1 MNMNKIES
9 DYIKIFAY
17 ILIFLGIIILGCYI
31 YTMYISEYTIL
42 ERLNNKDVE
51 ITGQFGDFFGGV
63 IGSLWTLA
71 GVFLYF
77 SALKVQQEQ
86 LKAQKAEMKQNETLL
101 SQQQFENTFFG
112 LLQTQKELK
121 KDLYCNIQIIK
132 PTDHRNNYTFE
143 SIGYDSK
150 HFFQYIVQEL
160 KYLYLIYKRE
170 KFCSWDN
177 NESQRLIDDFNNY
190 AEYCKEQEEPFNYSQ
205 EFNKV
210 FHELKLSYLT
220 SLYQIKEK
228 TITLAKNKDT
238 EELLCCSIYGHIL
251 LTYQEQLGHYFR
263 HLYNIVKFL
272 DIEKEKNLAEIKNK
286 DNEEKEKEFINK
298 RFANYFSF
306 IHSILST
313 PELTI
318 LYYNSMLFPKARK
331 LYVKYGMFNNLLK
344 ENLINQEHSTLIE
357 GANLK
362 EKKELFQEIIDRLT
376 KD

>member
-1 MNMNKIES
+1 MNMNNIES

-17 ILIFLGIIILGCYI
+17 ILIILSIIILGCYI

-77 SALKVQQEQ
+77 SALKVQQKQ
-86 LKAQKAEMKQNETLL
+86 LKVQKEEMKQSEKLL
-101 SQQQFENTFFG
+101 SQQQFESTFFG

-121 KDLYCNIQIIK
+121 KDLFCKVKIII
-132 PTDHRNNYTFE
+132 PTEHQNDYTFNYVE
-143 SIGYDSK
+143 YDSK
-150 HFFQYIVQEL
+150 LFFHYIIQEL
-160 KYLYLIYKRE
+160 HKLYQIYTRE
-170 KFCSWDN
+170 TYNIWNDN
-177 NESQRLIDDFNNY
+177 LARLQIDDLNNQ
-190 AEYCKEQEEPFNYSQ
+190 AEYYKQEEKMFNYST
-205 EFNKV
+205 EFYKV
-210 FHELKLSYLT
+210 FNELNLSYTT
-220 SLYQIKEK
+220 SFYQVKEK
-228 TITLAKNKDT
+228 TINATRNKES
-238 EELLCCSIYGHIL
+238 EEFICCSIYGHIL

-272 DIEKEKNLAEIKNK
+272 DSEKEKNLAEIKNEK
-286 DNEEKEKEFINK
+286 NRKEEEAVNK

-313 PELTI
+313 SELTI
-318 LYYNSMLFPKARK
+318 LFYNSMLFPKAK
-331 LYVKYGMFNNLLK
+331 ELYVKYGMFNNLLK
-344 ENLINQEHSTLIE
+344 TNLIKQEHSNLIE

-362 EKKELFQEIIDRLT
+362 EKKELFQEIIDRFIE
-376 KD
+376 D

>member
-1 MNMNKIES
+1 MNMNNIES

-17 ILIFLGIIILGCYI
+17 ILIILSIIILGCYI

-77 SALKVQQEQ
+77 SALKVQQKQ
-86 LKAQKAEMKQNETLL
+86 LKVQKEEMKQSEKLL
-101 SQQQFENTFFG
+101 SQQQFESTFFG

-121 KDLYCNIQIIK
+121 KDLFCKVKIII
-132 PTDHRNNYTFE
+132 PTEHQNDYTFNYVE
-143 SIGYDSK
+143 YNSK
-150 HFFQYIVQEL
+150 LFFHYIIQEL
-160 KYLYLIYKRE
+160 HKLYQIYTRE
-170 KFCSWDN
+170 TYNIWNDN
-177 NESQRLIDDFNNY
+177 LARLQIDDLNNQ
-190 AEYCKEQEEPFNYSQ
+190 AEYYKQEEEMFNYST
-205 EFNKV
+205 EFYKV
-210 FHELKLSYLT
+210 FNELNLSYTT
-220 SLYQIKEK
+220 SFYQVKEK
-228 TITLAKNKDT
+228 TINATKNKES
-238 EELLCCSIYGHIL
+238 EEFICCSIYGHIL

-272 DIEKEKNLAEIKNK
+272 DSEKEKNLAEIKNEK
-286 DNEEKEKEFINK
+286 NRKEEEAVNK

-313 PELTI
+313 SELTI
-318 LYYNSMLFPKARK
+318 LFYNSMLFPKAK
-331 LYVKYGMFNNLLK
+331 ELYVKYGMFNNLLK
-344 ENLINQEHSTLIE
+344 TNLIKQEHSNLIE

-362 EKKELFQEIIDRLT
+362 EKKELFQEIIDRFIE
-376 KD
+376 D

>member
-1 MNMNKIES
+1 MNMNNIES

-77 SALKVQQEQ
+77 SALKVQQKQ
-86 LKAQKAEMKQNETLL
+86 LKVQKEEMKQSEKLL

-121 KDLYCNIQIIK
+121 KDLFCKVKIII
-132 PTDHRNNYTFE
+132 PTEHQNDYTFNYVE
-143 SIGYDSK
+143 YNSK
-150 HFFQYIVQEL
+150 LFFHYIIQEL
-160 KYLYLIYKRE
+160 HKLYQIYTRE
-170 KFCSWDN
+170 TYNIWNDN
-177 NESQRLIDDFNNY
+177 LARLQIDDLNNQ
-190 AEYCKEQEEPFNYSQ
+190 AEYYKQEEEMFNYST
-205 EFNKV
+205 EFYKV
-210 FHELKLSYLT
+210 FNELNLSYTT
-220 SLYQIKEK
+220 SFYQVKEK
-228 TITLAKNKDT
+228 TINATKNKES
-238 EELLCCSIYGHIL
+238 EEFICCSIYGHIL

-272 DIEKEKNLAEIKNK
+272 DSEKEKNLAEIKNEK
-286 DNEEKEKEFINK
+286 NRKEEEAVNK

-313 PELTI
+313 SELTI
-318 LYYNSMLFPKARK
+318 LFYNSMLFPKAK
-331 LYVKYGMFNNLLK
+331 ELYVKYGMFNNLLK
-344 ENLINQEHSTLIE
+344 TNLIKQEHSNLIE

-362 EKKELFQEIIDRLT
+362 EKKELFQEIIDRFIE
-376 KD
+376 D

>member
-1 MNMNKIES
+1 MNMNNIES

-17 ILIFLGIIILGCYI
+17 ILIILSIIILGCYI

-77 SALKVQQEQ
+77 SALKVQQKQ
-86 LKAQKAEMKQNETLL
+86 LKVQKEEMKQSEKLL

-121 KDLYCNIQIIK
+121 KDLFCKVKIII
-132 PTDHRNNYTFE
+132 PTEHQNDYTFNYVE
-143 SIGYDSK
+143 YNSK
-150 HFFQYIVQEL
+150 LFFHYIIQEL
-160 KYLYLIYKRE
+160 HKLYQIYTRE
-170 KFCSWDN
+170 TYNIWNDN
-177 NESQRLIDDFNNY
+177 LARLQIDDLNNQ
-190 AEYCKEQEEPFNYSQ
+190 AEYYKQEEEMFNYST
-205 EFNKV
+205 EFYKV
-210 FHELKLSYLT
+210 FNELNLSYTT
-220 SLYQIKEK
+220 SFYQVKEK
-228 TITLAKNKDT
+228 TINATKNKES
-238 EELLCCSIYGHIL
+238 EEFICCSIYGHIL

-272 DIEKEKNLAEIKNK
+272 DSEKEKNLAEIKNEK
-286 DNEEKEKEFINK
+286 NRKEEEAVNK

-313 PELTI
+313 SELTI
-318 LYYNSMLFPKARK
+318 LFYNSMLFPKAK
-331 LYVKYGMFNNLLK
+331 ELYVKYGMFNNLLK
-344 ENLINQEHSTLIE
+344 TNLIKQEHSNLIE

-362 EKKELFQEIIDRLT
+362 EKKELFQEIIDRFIE
-376 KD
+376 D

>member
-1 MNMNKIES
+1 MNMNNIES

-17 ILIFLGIIILGCYI
+17 ILIILSIIILGCYI

-77 SALKVQQEQ
+77 SALKVQQKQ
-86 LKAQKAEMKQNETLL
+86 LKVQKEEMKQSEKLL
-101 SQQQFENTFFG
+101 SQQQFESTFFG

-121 KDLYCNIQIIK
+121 KDLFCKVKIII
-132 PTDHRNNYTFE
+132 PTEHQNDYTFNYVE
-143 SIGYDSK
+143 YNSK
-150 HFFQYIVQEL
+150 LFFHYIIQEL
-160 KYLYLIYKRE
+160 HKLYQIYTRE
-170 KFCSWDN
+170 TYNIWNDN
-177 NESQRLIDDFNNY
+177 LARLQIDDLNNQ
-190 AEYCKEQEEPFNYSQ
+190 AEYYKQEEEMFNYST
-205 EFNKV
+205 EFYKV
-210 FHELKLSYLT
+210 FNELNLSYTT
-220 SLYQIKEK
+220 SFYQVKEK
-228 TITLAKNKDT
+228 TINATRNKES
-238 EELLCCSIYGHIL
+238 EEFICCSIYGHIL

-272 DIEKEKNLAEIKNK
+272 DSEKEKNLAEIKNEK
-286 DNEEKEKEFINK
+286 NRKEEEAVNK

-313 PELTI
+313 SELTI
-318 LYYNSMLFPKARK
+318 LFYNSMLFPKAK
-331 LYVKYGMFNNLLK
+331 ELYVKYGMFNNLLK
-344 ENLINQEHSTLIE
+344 TNLIKQEHSNLIE

-362 EKKELFQEIIDRLT
+362 EKKELFQEIIDRFIE
-376 KD
+376 D